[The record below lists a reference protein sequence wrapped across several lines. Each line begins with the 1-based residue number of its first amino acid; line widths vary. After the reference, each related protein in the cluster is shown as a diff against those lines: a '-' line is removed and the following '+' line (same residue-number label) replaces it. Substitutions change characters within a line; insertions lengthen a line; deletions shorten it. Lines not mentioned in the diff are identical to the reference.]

1 MYKARKISLGL
12 LTVLACAACE
22 ERKYCTDHEGKEV
35 ESDCE
40 QAEERRCVDKDMN
53 VVEDEKC
60 LNATPPA
67 ASSVAVLDDA
77 GAPDVSL
84 TPSEARSGAPSQ
96 PDAPRTVHA
105 GGGGGFFFWYFGG
118 GGGYAPGSR
127 ATGGS
132 FHPTP
137 GRTYVSRGVGF
148 GHTGGR
154 TISRGGFGN
163 TGSGRAAGA

>member
-1 MYKARKISLGL
+1 MYKAQNISLGL
-12 LTVLACAACE
+12 LAVLACAACE
-22 ERKYCTDHEGKEV
+22 ERSVCTDHEGKVV

-40 QAEERRCVDKDMN
+40 KAEERRCVDKDLN

-60 LNATPPA
+60 LNAAAPA

-84 TPSEARSGAPSQ
+84 TPNETRSGTSSK
-96 PDAPRTVHA
+96 PDAPRTAHA
-105 GGGGGFFFWYFGG
+105 GGGFFFWYFGG
-118 GGGYAPGSR
+118 SGGYTSGSR

-132 FHPTP
+132 FHPSP

-163 TGSGRAAGA
+163 TGSGRGAGA